1 MFYNMQFDKTNK
13 LKGTWQETPYRGFGV

>member
-1 MFYNMQFDKTNK
+1 MQFDKTNK